1 MHLTFYFLIFF
12 LMTEKLT
19 LISVAILILQTC
31 SFIYIPGMS
40 YLTYSVNFRQFFPP
54 VFFLCFF
61 KDHSI
66 GLNWTIYGILWIKVL
81 IIKNYFPVVIIINWI
96 KFRYDRNSATSSCHR
111 YNYRENENSGEIIIW
126 VYQI

>member
-12 LMTEKLT
+12 FNDWK
-19 LISVAILILQTC
+19 ININIC
-31 SFIYIPGMS
+31 G
-40 YLTYSVNFRQFFPP
+40 YSDFTDMLLHLYVIFDIFSKFPSIFFPR
-54 VFFLCFF
+54 FFLWFF

-66 GLNWTIYGILWIKVL
+66 GLNWTIYGILWIKVM
-81 IIKNYFPVVIIINWI
+81 IIKIYFPVVIIINWI